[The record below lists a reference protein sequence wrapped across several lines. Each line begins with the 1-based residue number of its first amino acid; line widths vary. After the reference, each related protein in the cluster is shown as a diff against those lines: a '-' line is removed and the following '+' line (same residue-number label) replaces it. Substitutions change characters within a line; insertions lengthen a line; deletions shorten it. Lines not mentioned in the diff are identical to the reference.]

1 MHCYNCH
8 TTLISQHNSTN
19 LARLAAP
26 ALLDS
31 EVTRLQL
38 YPAAGEAQ
46 GEGEYPDDELAS
58 HYGENGASQ
67 TGKKNQRFFIG
78 FVVPCVHCTLHC

>member
-1 MHCYNCH
+1 VPHAHYALRPLTSSCN
-8 TTLISQHNSTN
+8 TAATAQLLSLAHNSTN

-38 YPAAGEAQ
+38 HPAAGGEAQ

-67 TGKKNQRFFIG
+67 TGIY
-78 FVVPCVHCTLHC
+78 